1 VRSVLPDFLTIRSLI
16 NNGSYTTI
24 TTLEKHFLSPG
35 DKSMIYDQENNKYYY
50 CTTVSGASDSPK
62 TYSCQICDE
71 DGNPTT
77 DIEGNRTSDYKLFK
91 IDNLG
96 IPSYARILKDG
107 TCRFIWRDILNN
119 GFNKSDD
126 TLEEYPFTNGAFYVN
141 KRIDLFLRR
150 QDPHN
155 EYGLYADDD
164 VEGIIPPSEDENN
177 YVKEEN
183 IEC

>member
-1 VRSVLPDFLTIRSLI
+1 
-16 NNGSYTTI
+16 
-24 TTLEKHFLSPG
+24 
-35 DKSMIYDQENNKYYY
+35 MIYDQENNKYYY

-62 TYSCQICDE
+62 TYSCQIYDE
-71 DGNPTT
+71 KGNPTT
-77 DIEGNRTSDYKLFK
+77 DIEGNRTGDYKLFK
-91 IDNLG
+91 IDNLD
-96 IPSYARILKDG
+96 IPSYARVLKDG